1 MNQYYNCFS
10 SFYANVTCLSIKA
23 LRINLVKNIIYYF
36 SLKQISV
43 KRLVTIIL
51 FLTTQLC
58 FSQGDVTT
66 YPSNYFSNP
75 LDIPLVL
82 SGTFGELRTNHFHAG
97 LDIKTQQ
104 KEGLNV
110 IAAAS
115 GYVSRIKISLWGY
128 GKAIYVTHPNGY
140 TTVYAHLQKFND
152 RIESYIKKQQYKK
165 ESFEIQLF
173 PSAKELPITKDE
185 IIAFSGSTG
194 GFVGPHLHFEIRDSK
209 TEKPINPFYFG
220 IKVKD
225 SKKPRL
231 NSLMGYSLD
240 SNSYINKVSV
250 PVQLSYRKLENGDY
264 LAYKIN
270 AYGTIGFGVNVYDQ
284 LDGAYNKNGIYSLSM
299 AVNGKKVHEFKAASF
314 AFSETRY
321 INLLVDYD
329 RLEKLNQRVQKTF
342 TEPSNKL
349 NMYPVSVNNGYITV
363 EDGLTYNVDIIAK
376 DFEGNQQKITI
387 PVVGKKDTS
396 TVSKP
401 IHKTAYKITK
411 SEFNKFTLDGV
422 TVAFPKNTF
431 YSDFYLDFEV
441 KNGIAKVHTPTLPL
455 NKKYTLTFDVSQFS
469 GIEKKQL
476 YIASIKKNGSTSHQ
490 NTVKKETTF
499 YTTTKNLG
507 TYTLKKDTFKPSVKL
522 HNIKNEQWL
531 THFKSLQVKISD
543 KGSGI
548 KSFRGEI
555 DGKWILMEYNVKS
568 GLLTYNFSDQVFTE
582 AKHNLKVTVTDN
594 VGNKTI
600 LTSTFFR
607 KK

>member
-1 MNQYYNCFS
+1 M
-10 SFYANVTCLSIKA
+10 KK
-23 LRINLVKNIIYYF
+23 LV
-36 SLKQISV
+36 SV
-43 KRLVTIIL
+43 IL
-51 FLTTQLC
+51 ILIAQC
-58 FSQGDVTT
+58 SYSQGDVSS
-66 YPSNYFSNP
+66 YPTNYFSNP

-97 LDIKTQQ
+97 LDIKTLQ

-110 IAAAS
+110 IAAAN
-115 GYVSRIKISLWGY
+115 GYVSRIKVSLWGY
-128 GKAIYVTHPNGY
+128 GKVIYVKHPNGY

-173 PSAKELPITKDE
+173 PGANELPVTKDE

-220 IKVKD
+220 IQVSD

-231 NSLMGYSLD
+231 NNLMGYSLNA
-240 SNSYINKVSV
+240 NSHINKVNV

-264 LAYKIN
+264 LANKIN
-270 AYGTIGFGVNVYDQ
+270 AFGSIGFGVNVYDQ
-284 LDGAYNKNGIYSLSM
+284 LDGAYNKNGIYSLTM
-299 AVNGKKVHEFKAASF
+299 AVNGKKVHEFKASSF
-314 AFSETRY
+314 AFSETKY
-321 INLLVDYD
+321 INLLVDYN

-349 NMYPVSVNNGYITV
+349 NMYPVSINNGFITV
-363 EDGLTYNVDIIAK
+363 EDGLTYSIDIVAK

-387 PVVGKKDTS
+387 PVVGKKDTT

-401 IHKTAYKITK
+401 IVKTPYKIK
-411 SEFNKFTLDGV
+411 KAEFNKFTQDGV

-431 YSDFYLDFEV
+431 YTDFYLDFKVE
-441 KNGIAKVHTPTLPL
+441 NGIAKVHTPTLPL
-455 NKKYTLTFDVSQFS
+455 DRKYTLTFDVSKFS
-469 GIEKKQL
+469 EIEKKQL
-476 YIASIKKNGSTSHQ
+476 YIASIKKNGNTSYQ
-490 NTVKKETTF
+490 KTVKKETTF

-522 HNIKNEQWL
+522 HNVKNEQWL
-531 THFKSLQVKISD
+531 THFKNLQVKISD

-548 KSFRGEI
+548 KSYRGEI

-568 GLLTYNFSDQVFTE
+568 GLLTYDFNDQVFSE

-594 VGNKTI
+594 VGNTTT